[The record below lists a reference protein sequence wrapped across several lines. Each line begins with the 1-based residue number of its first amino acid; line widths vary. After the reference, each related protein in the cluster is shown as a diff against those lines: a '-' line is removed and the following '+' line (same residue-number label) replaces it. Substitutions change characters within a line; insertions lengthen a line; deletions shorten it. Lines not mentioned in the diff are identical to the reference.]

1 MKKQAVTIQKPT
13 NTTDSEGIV
22 TRTWSNSVTV
32 MGTLLPSGEEIT
44 QKPYGE
50 KLSVKYKLFVKG
62 KVNAELGWR
71 AVIDSKNYYIVYLA
85 DYGKV
90 TEMWLDSV
98 LPGGGNIGQT

>member
-13 NTTDSEGIV
+13 YITDSEGIV
-22 TRTWSNSVTV
+22 VPSLADSVTV
-32 MGTLLPSGEEIT
+32 IGTLLPNGEDIM

-71 AVIDSKNYYIVYLA
+71 AVIDSKNYYIVYMA